1 MEFCIEEIASSR
13 PNRARYRFVV
23 RDNGIGMQKEFM
35 AHMFSPFARSR
46 RAADIEGTGLG
57 LSISKRLVDLM
68 EGSIRAESEPGK
80 GTAFFVQLDFEVASD
95 LKAEIVSAPL
105 SAETEENIYRGRNFL
120 VAEDSRINAEII
132 CELLSMRGAKTQ
144 VAVNGVRAVQAFA
157 ASEAGTFDAIFMDIM
172 MPEMNGYEATR
183 AIRALNRPDAESI
196 PVIAMTANAFAE
208 DVHAAMEAGMN
219 AHVAKP
225 VDLDVLRAA
234 LEKTLSAKEG

>member
-1 MEFCIEEIASSR
+1 M
-13 PNRARYRFVV
+13 
-23 RDNGIGMQKEFM
+23 
-35 AHMFSPFARSR
+35 
-46 RAADIEGTGLG
+46 
-57 LSISKRLVDLM
+57 
-68 EGSIRAESEPGK
+68 
-80 GTAFFVQLDFEVASD
+80 
-95 LKAEIVSAPL
+95 
-105 SAETEENIYRGRNFL
+105 
-120 VAEDSRINAEII
+120 
-132 CELLSMRGAKTQ
+132 
-144 VAVNGVRAVQAFA
+144 QAFA

-234 LEKTLSAKEG
+234 LEKTLLCKGRVEMKRNTMNLGLRIRRVDEFFAGERQQTSFG